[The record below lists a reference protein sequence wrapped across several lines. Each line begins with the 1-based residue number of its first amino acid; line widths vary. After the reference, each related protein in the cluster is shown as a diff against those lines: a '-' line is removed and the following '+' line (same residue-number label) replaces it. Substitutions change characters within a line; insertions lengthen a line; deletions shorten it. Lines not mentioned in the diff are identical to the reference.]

1 MAVFDNINATY
12 SAGVAPSVIQYY
24 ERKLLDH
31 VRNNHVYGMDLQK
44 RSLPAHNGKR
54 VQFRKWVPF
63 EANDTPLK
71 EGITPDGQTLRM
83 TDLYAT
89 IKPYGQYVAL
99 TDETDWA
106 LLDNVHKGA
115 SELLSEQA
123 LDTIELVTQKA
134 LAGGSNVQYASY
146 NGNTPTARGSIT
158 ANHILTY
165 AEIKK
170 AVRTLKKNG
179 AKPFADGFYHAIVG
193 PETVYDLTSDA
204 MWVDVAKYQDKSAV
218 QKYELGTIYKVKFFE
233 SSMPI
238 KFTAESYL
246 YGTTASLALTGWNA
260 TTRVATVAK
269 TSLGATDDAVD
280 YAIRCLS
287 GKMVNLY
294 DTSASAVAVTCYIDK
309 IDVVGST
316 ANIYMR
322 YANGTLTYASGDTIV
337 PCGGG
342 ASGATVYGTI
352 VYGQDFAGE
361 VSLDGTGKNVS
372 IIAKPAGSS
381 GAIDPLNQRATVAWK
396 IKGFTATILQ
406 DAFCV
411 RIEHGVSA

>member
-1 MAVFDNINATY
+1 MAVFDNLNATY

-31 VRNNHVYGMDLQK
+31 FRHNHVYGMDLQK
-44 RSLPAHNGKR
+44 RPLPAHNGKQ

-63 EANDTPLK
+63 EADDTPLK
-71 EGITPDGQTLRM
+71 EGVTPDGQTLRM
-83 TDLYAT
+83 TELYAT
-89 IKPYGQYVAL
+89 IKPYGRHVEL
-99 TDETDWA
+99 TDEVDWA
-106 LLDNVHKGA
+106 LMDNVHKGA
-115 SELLSEQA
+115 ADLLAEQA

-134 LAGGSNVQYASY
+134 LAGGSNVQYAPAGS
-146 NGNTPTARGSIT
+146 TPATSRGAIGAS
-158 ANHILTY
+158 NILTY

-193 PETVYDLTSDA
+193 ADTVYDLTSDS

-238 KFTAESYL
+238 TFTAQTYL

-260 TTRVATVAK
+260 TTKIATVAK
-269 TSLGATDDAVD
+269 TSLGATDDAVA

-287 GKMVNLY
+287 GKMVNFY
-294 DTSASAVAVTCYIDK
+294 DTSASAVAATCYIDR
-309 IDVVGST
+309 IVINGSV
-316 ANIYMR
+316 AEFHMR
-322 YANGTLTYASGDTIV
+322 FCNGSLTYANGDTIV
-337 PCGGG
+337 PTGGG
-342 ASGATVYGTI
+342 ASGATVHGTI

-361 VSLDGTGKNVS
+361 VSLEGTGSNVS

-381 GAIDPLNQRATVAWK
+381 GALDPLNQRSTVAWK
-396 IKGFTATILQ
+396 VKGFTATILQ
-406 DAFCV
+406 DAYIV